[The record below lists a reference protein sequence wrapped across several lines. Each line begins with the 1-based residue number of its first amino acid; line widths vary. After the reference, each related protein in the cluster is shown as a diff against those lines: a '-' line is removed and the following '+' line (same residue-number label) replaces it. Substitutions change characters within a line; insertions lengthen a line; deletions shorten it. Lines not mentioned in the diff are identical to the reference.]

1 MVVRDRMTAP
11 VQTVR
16 PDDEV
21 AMVREVLRRR
31 RIRQLPV
38 VAAGRLIGIVT
49 DRDVRGITD
58 PRTLVESVM
67 TPSPT
72 TTTPGTPVEVAA
84 AVMRARKVGALP
96 VVDGDTLV
104 GIVSESD
111 LLGAL
116 VDLCATLEPTTVIEV
131 LCDAGAETPARIRHL
146 LERHGG
152 IVAWMTAIRAHG
164 DRQTV
169 HLRVRMPPGHSPE
182 QLLEEA
188 GMTVVSCIMT
198 PSTAHGADARH

>member
-1 MVVRDRMTAP
+1 MIVRDRMTAP

-38 VAAGRLIGIVT
+38 VAAGRLIGMVT
-49 DRDVRGITD
+49 DRDVRGISD
-58 PRTLVESVM
+58 PRTTVDSVM

-72 TTTPGTPVEVAA
+72 TTTPGTPVEIAA
-84 AVMRARKVGALP
+84 ATMRARKVGALP
-96 VVDGDTLV
+96 VVEGETLV

-111 LLGAL
+111 LLAAL
-116 VDLCATLEPTTVIEV
+116 VELCAALDPTTVLE
-131 LCDAGAETPARIRHL
+131 LACPDEADAAPRIRRL
-146 LERHGG
+146 LEKHGG
-152 IVAWMTAIRAHG
+152 TIAWMTAVRAHG
-164 DRQTV
+164 GQQSI
-169 HLRVRMPPGHSPE
+169 HLRVRMPPGHAPE

-188 GMTVVSCIMT
+188 GITVVSCVMG
-198 PSTAHGADARH
+198 PSKTSGA